1 MTEFSFMSYHI
12 SKYTR
17 HCVLNKK
24 ALGCRWPCAKDEDI
38 YKAVVVLQTLE
49 RHSLK
54 KEPFNS
60 QFLPGAEREQREA
73 LIKFSSMSST
83 AGLLCSFQN
92 DIAGQQWT
100 QDLNQ
105 QLPYK
110 HSWLSHM
117 HFELYSLFY
126 SAAIGHYVHFK
137 YKKNC
142 QV

>member
-1 MTEFSFMSYHI
+1 MYLIRKLWAVDHPVQRKKIFTKPLWFS
-12 SKYTR
+12 R
-17 HCVLNKK
+17 
-24 ALGCRWPCAKDEDI
+24 P
-38 YKAVVVLQTLE
+38 LE
-49 RHSLK
+49 RRSLK

-117 HFELYSLFY
+117 RFELYSLFY

-137 YKKNC
+137 YKKKLPSLVNWSLLWLFY
-142 QV
+142 QQF